1 MAPVAKFRSALESS
15 SYQSPDGGS
24 AYAPLREKMIGAATA
39 MGYDTATMVECGVS
53 WAEDHDTQHHVRT
66 AAYVQYVNQCR
77 IREFLSFE
85 PFLGKEKFQDLMRF
99 RGIGPVVKNFTAN
112 LKRPV
117 KFPDSLIVA
126 THITEVFPDRY
137 VTITSMWSLTQQVI
151 VADFKASVLFFDYG
165 RGKPAN
171 LLEAGGVYKDLYEA
185 LKERSARE
193 VAIAAKWE
201 KEHSKK
207 SKAVL

>member
-1 MAPVAKFRSALESS
+1 MAPVAKFSSALESC

-24 AYAPLREKMIGAATA
+24 AYAPLREKMICAATA
-39 MGYDTATMVECGVS
+39 MGYDTATMVECGIN
-53 WAEDHDTQHHVRT
+53 WAEDHDTLHH
-66 AAYVQYVNQCR
+66 AKISAYLQFINQCR

-85 PFLGKEKFQDLMRF
+85 PFVGKEKFQDMIRF
-99 RGIGPVVKNFTAN
+99 RGIGFFIRNFTVD

-126 THITEVFPDRY
+126 SHITEVFPDRY
-137 VTITSMWSLTQQVI
+137 VTITSMWSLAQQVI

-165 RGKPAN
+165 RNVPAN

-201 KEHSKK
+201 EEHPKK